1 MSEDRKDVY
10 LIVYDPNYNEIAR
23 GTKGSKSVVLKGLKP
38 NTTYLEGNFTV
49 VYSSD
54 NGISSRKYLPTF
66 KTKPRLV
73 SDFDVDNEVH
83 AIVGQNKIVFIN
95 SVQPADAT
103 HNELVANIADDSIAK
118 ITGAGNVFTI
128 IPAKAGKTTITY
140 QTQDGSDITKSQSL
154 IVEEAPKLPDKPSDI
169 KVDAGVNSI
178 KISAL

>member
-73 SDFDVDNEVH
+73 SDFTVDSEVH
-83 AIVGQNKIVFIN
+83 TMLGENKVVFVN
-95 SVQPADAT
+95 SNEPADAT
-103 HNELVANIADDSIAK
+103 NNLIIASVADESIAT
-118 ITGAGNVFTI
+118 ISGGGNAFNI
-128 IPAKAGKTTITY
+128 KPLKAGKTTITY
-140 QTQDGSDITKSQSL
+140 KTQDGSNIVKEQTL